1 MCLFVNDN
9 ASAEIIDILADN
21 GVRFIAMRCAGFDR
35 VDIEHAHKRGIRI
48 ARVPTYSPASVA
60 EHALALMLTL
70 SRKLQL
76 AVPRCRDGNY
86 TVSGLTGWELASRN
100 FGIVGTGAI
109 GAVMARLCLV
119 RELCMLLLLVCHC
132 HCCQCCCWY
141 RYHCY
146 HCCCCCCSNHL
157 LMSVLLTPPV
167 CCDSTQF
174 TTHALAHT
182 CTSFTYNVSHHCN
195 AIAQGF
201 QKHTGEKPKV
211 YAYDLFPRQ
220 DLIDAG
226 VEYVDLD
233 TLLAHSDIVSLHCPL
248 LPSTFHLISE
258 EK

>member
-1 MCLFVNDN
+1 MFVNDN

-35 VDIEHAHKRGIRI
+35 VDIEHAAKRGIRI

-70 SRKLQL
+70 SRCVFLFCATPHHHMHITRPFLRKLQL
-76 AVPRCRDGNY
+76 AIPRCRDGNY
-86 TVSGLTGWELASRN
+86 TVSGLQGWELASRN

-119 RELCMLLLLVCHC
+119 R
-132 HCCQCCCWY
+132 
-141 RYHCY
+141 R
-146 HCCCCCCSNHL
+146 
-157 LMSVLLTPPV
+157 
-167 CCDSTQF
+167 
-174 TTHALAHT
+174 HT
-182 CTSFTYNVSHHCN
+182 CCTHTCSSTCCHVDLQLHGFRKSYGPINLQRCTNQLQMHLSTFQPP
-195 AIAQGF
+195 QGF

-233 TLLAHSDIVSLHCPL
+233 TLLANSDIVSLHCPL